1 MRIISLFIILS
12 FISSLSFARD
22 KELAQQY
29 SNELDS
35 YYSSIKSTQPNSAI
49 SFISS
54 RIDPD
59 YMDIQPV
66 PIDSTDLSDGKIV
79 IERPLYSLKIKPI
92 EYCKSEMNASVII
105 NFTNI
110 EVVTDR
116 FPVRIIC
123 YSENGNYREAYS
135 TMSN

>member
-1 MRIISLFIILS
+1 VSKYLILLIFICSI
-12 FISSLSFARD
+12 SFARD
-22 KELAQQY
+22 KQLAEQY
-29 SNELDS
+29 SNELNS
-35 YYSSIKSTQPNSAI
+35 YYSSIKSSQPNSAVV
-49 SFISS
+49 FISS

-59 YMDIQPV
+59 YMDIQEV
-66 PIDSTDLSDGKIV
+66 PIDSTDLSDGKV
-79 IERPLYSLKIKPI
+79 LIERPLYSLKIKPI
-92 EYCKSEMNASVII
+92 SYCKSEMNASVTI

-135 TMSN
+135 TMNK